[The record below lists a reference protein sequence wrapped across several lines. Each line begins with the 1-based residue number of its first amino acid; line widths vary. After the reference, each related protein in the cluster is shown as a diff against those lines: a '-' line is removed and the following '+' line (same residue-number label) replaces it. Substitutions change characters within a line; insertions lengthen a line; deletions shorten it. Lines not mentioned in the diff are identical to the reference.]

1 MKAWI
6 ANAGQK
12 DRILATADPDATAPW
27 NPPAKPFAGD
37 AQPARRRSVDG
48 RHGLVTDMVGA
59 PLHRQ
64 TPLPTR
70 ILAAAAA
77 LLALA
82 ACEPAFG
89 LGLPSETAL
98 EDGAANT
105 LTHAKTFGITGT
117 YSLAGSVQWT
127 IDLQLVRPS
136 TAHAIVSTSD
146 QKVEAVITGDHAYF
160 RGQKFLAAHM
170 AGDPQSQN
178 LARAAGNSW
187 WKGPP
192 GYIPAM
198 KEFTDGAAFRT
209 AFLGSANTHRTDHL
223 SVDGQAAVGLSGVR
237 ADIYIAAAAPFHLL
251 RVHLKKDVVIDA
263 MSDVDFHYG
272 DFDREF
278 GINPPT
284 DVIDFSNLSTLP
296 PIYSVVSV
304 DTSRCGAPCSVSA
317 QLKNLGGQ
325 IGASGPSTV
334 TFTATA
340 AVSGSVLG
348 SCQATVAPDVGY
360 NGTTSVSCV
369 LNLTSQPENGT
380 VVTAAANN
388 PGRS

>member
-1 MKAWI
+1 MPARDH
-6 ANAGQK
+6 AVVRHRGQGDRGAGREGGHVAGHEPEQLELPG
-12 DRILATADPDATAPW
+12 DQQASPDEHCVRHDHPHPHRDPPQVLRLGVLRSEHNEGQDERDVGGVEDMPSLPADEVLRGHGEGDHADEDVNPVLA
-27 NPPAKPFAGD
+27 PPSAVYLAGD

-59 PLHRQ
+59 PLHRR

-98 EDGAANT
+98 EEGAANT

-127 IDLQLVRPS
+127 IDLQVVRPG

-223 SVDGQAAVGLSGVR
+223 SVD
-237 ADIYIAAAAPFHLL
+237 
-251 RVHLKKDVVIDA
+251 
-263 MSDVDFHYG
+263 
-272 DFDREF
+272 
-278 GINPPT
+278 
-284 DVIDFSNLSTLP
+284 
-296 PIYSVVSV
+296 
-304 DTSRCGAPCSVSA
+304 
-317 QLKNLGGQ
+317 
-325 IGASGPSTV
+325 
-334 TFTATA
+334 
-340 AVSGSVLG
+340 
-348 SCQATVAPDVGY
+348 
-360 NGTTSVSCV
+360 
-369 LNLTSQPENGT
+369 
-380 VVTAAANN
+380 
-388 PGRS
+388 